1 MSYLLVALGAAI
13 GAAARY
19 LLDNWTQALA
29 GKPDFP
35 LGTFVVNIT
44 GAFLVGIGFSLSGG
58 WPITTGGWQLLS
70 IGVLGGYTTFSTFS
84 QDTLEL
90 LAAHKYGLVFLN
102 LLTGP
107 VGLIAVFLGVVL
119 GQNLF

>member
-1 MSYLLVALGAAI
+1 MSYLLVALGAAF

-19 LLDNWTQALA
+19 L
-29 GKPDFP
+29 

-44 GAFLVGIGFSLSGG
+44 GAFLVGIAFSLSGG
-58 WPITTGGWQLLS
+58 WPITTGGWQLVS

-90 LAAHKYGLVFLN
+90 LAGRKYGLVFLN

-107 VGLIAVFLGVVL
+107 AGLIAVFLGVLVGQSLLQSGGVL
-119 GQNLF
+119 RF

>member
-1 MSYLLVALGAAI
+1 M
-13 GAAARY
+13 
-19 LLDNWTQALA
+19 
-29 GKPDFP
+29 
-35 LGTFVVNIT
+35 
-44 GAFLVGIGFSLSGG
+44 
-58 WPITTGGWQLLS
+58 LS

-107 VGLIAVFLGVVL
+107 AGLISVFLGVVL

>member
-1 MSYLLVALGAAI
+1 MSYLLVALGAAL

-19 LLDNWTQALA
+19 LLDNWTQVLA

-44 GAFLVGIGFSLSGG
+44 GAFLVGIAFSLSGG
-58 WPITTGGWQLLS
+58 WPITTGGWQVVA
-70 IGVLGGYTTFSTFS
+70 IGALGGYTTFSTFS

-90 LAAHKYGLVFLN
+90 LAGRKYGLVFLN

-107 VGLIAVFLGVVL
+107 AGLIAVVL
-119 GQNLF
+119 GIVVGQSLV